1 MGIVRTRRNC
11 ITLTP
16 TPEKTVGWIVWG
28 EEPRKYVVVV
38 QPICHIKMVNVSY
51 CKLILFRYEKCSR
64 GS

>member
-28 EEPRKYVVVV
+28 RAKEVCGCRAAYMPHKDGKRV
-38 QPICHIKMVNVSY
+38 
-51 CKLILFRYEKCSR
+51 IL
-64 GS
+64 